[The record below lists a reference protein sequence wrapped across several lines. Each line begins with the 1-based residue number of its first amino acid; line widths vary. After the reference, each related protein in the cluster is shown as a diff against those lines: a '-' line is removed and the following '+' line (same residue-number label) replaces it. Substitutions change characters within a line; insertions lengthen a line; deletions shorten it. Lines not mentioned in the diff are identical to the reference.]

1 MGEEEE
7 EEEQQKRIKEKKNR
21 GKEIKII
28 LLVNWNYKFKERRER
43 KETKETD
50 ETERKE
56 SNEWKNERK
65 RKKKKKKKKKT
76 QDKNHDEK
84 HASFDG
90 RKQAN
95 NKGVRLER
103 LAVACHGPCQ
113 ANTVNRKSQCDWSVS
128 HCVFKIGPWGDFFS
142 DVWKLSGGWKPP
154 PAFSSPILVQIEIW
168 KK

>member
-65 RKKKKKKKKKT
+65 RKKKKKKKT
-76 QDKNHDEK
+76 LVKNHDEK
-84 HASFDG
+84 LASFDG